1 MEEIQT
7 HRWTNKNGCL
17 FSKMPV
23 TREKLKDFV
32 YRNQVVQVDVISVV
46 IFIVCFGPKQSPK
59 QQLLRFRNFLLKRS
73 LSTKSF
79 SVQSD

>member
-1 MEEIQT
+1 MIKLPGMEEIQT

-32 YRNQVVQVDVISVV
+32 YRN
-46 IFIVCFGPKQSPK
+46 
-59 QQLLRFRNFLLKRS
+59 
-73 LSTKSF
+73 
-79 SVQSD
+79 